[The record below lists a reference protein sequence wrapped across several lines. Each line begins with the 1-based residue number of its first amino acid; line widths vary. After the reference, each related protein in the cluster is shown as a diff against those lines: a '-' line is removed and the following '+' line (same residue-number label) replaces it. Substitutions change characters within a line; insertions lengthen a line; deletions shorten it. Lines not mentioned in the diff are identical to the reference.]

1 MDFIRFIFSK
11 RFLVQLLLASLISL
25 GLLAI
30 VMVWLN
36 IYTGHKKYIVVPD
49 FRGQLVTGVMADENY
64 KNFDFVVIDSVFE
77 MGQKPGTIL
86 SQDPLVNSKVK
97 HNRKIYVTVVSS
109 VPDQIVMPD
118 LKYLTLRQAVSMM
131 ESYGLKMGSLSYTR
145 SFDEDAVQ
153 QQYFEGKPV
162 KAGTKVYKGSII
174 DLVVG
179 LGSKGMSTVAD
190 TAQGPVIDDTLN
202 NEL

>member
-11 RFLVQLLLASLISL
+11 RFLVQILLATLISL

-49 FRGQLVTGVMADENY
+49 FKGQLVEDVRGNT
-64 KNFDFVVIDSVFE
+64 NFSDFEFVVIDSAFE

-109 VPDQIVMPD
+109 VPDEIEMPD
-118 LKYLTLRQAVSMM
+118 LKFLTLRQAVSML
-131 ESYGLKMGSLSYTR
+131 ESYGLKMGNLSYTR

-153 QQYFEGKPV
+153 QQYYEGKPV
-162 KAGTKVYKGSII
+162 KPGTKVYKGSII

-179 LGSKGMSTVAD
+179 LGSKGLSTEID
-190 TAQGPVIDDTLN
+190 TSDGPVIDDTLSD
-202 NEL
+202 EL

>member
-11 RFLVQLLLASLISL
+11 RFLIQLLLATLISL

-30 VMVWLN
+30 VMVGLN

-49 FRGQLVTGVMADENY
+49 FKGKLVSEVKADENY
-64 KNFDFVVIDSVFE
+64 KNFEFVVIDSAFE

-86 SQDPLVNSKVK
+86 TQDPLVNSQVK

-109 VPDQIVMPD
+109 VPDLITMPD
-118 LKYLTLRQAVSMM
+118 LKFLTLRQAVSMM
-131 ESYGLKMGSLSYTR
+131 ESYGLKMGNLSYTR

-153 QQYFEGKPV
+153 QQYYEGKPV
-162 KAGTKVYKGSII
+162 KAGTKVFKGSII

-179 LGSKGMSTVAD
+179 LGSKGLSTEAD
-190 TAQGPVIDDTLN
+190 TTQGPVIDDTLN